1 MEHIYMLW
9 FVQEQNECE
18 DIELLI
24 GVYATEAEA
33 KDAIERR
40 KDKPGFVDFPEGF
53 QIHRRQLGVEGWT
66 DGFIR
71 H

>member
-1 MEHIYMLW
+1 MLW